1 MRKIDIL
8 SQSPNNFIFQKE
20 SNKTTIGGVL
30 SAIYIFAIIFIFFYY
45 RAIYYLSLPYDI
57 TSYVSEEKILNEA
70 QKQKFLKSEKY
81 NPILQ
86 WKFSLWDD
94 VGRNLS
100 DRFML
105 YDGNTN
111 EIIIRDKI
119 IERRVS
125 DIYVIV
131 VYKCINSNNCE
142 IEHED
147 ISVSYQLK
155 FFYQNFLIDPQNE
168 KPIIKSEK
176 NDLGG
181 NYVTF
186 SPDIKMRQSLIWNIV
201 RCEDNK
207 GLFDIFKKEVFEN
220 FINDDEEQKQKKRE
234 SDKLR
239 ENDIYIGGKLGRYET
254 IFYSK
259 YTIPSKWPNSSF
271 VMDFNIRSTGHTS
284 FIIYED
290 YKRKKISF
298 FDNIPDIFALWISLY
313 NALTFLFSKLYSTSF
328 DKYQIIDNILSK
340 QKKNLSKTLR
350 QNSQISIIND
360 VNKGDIL
367 FENESIKKPK
377 DENLIYNKNGT

>member
-94 VGRNLS
+94 VSRNLS

-186 SPDIKMRQSLIWNIV
+186 SPDIKMRQS
-201 RCEDNK
+201 
-207 GLFDIFKKEVFEN
+207 
-220 FINDDEEQKQKKRE
+220 
-234 SDKLR
+234 
-239 ENDIYIGGKLGRYET
+239 
-254 IFYSK
+254 
-259 YTIPSKWPNSSF
+259 
-271 VMDFNIRSTGHTS
+271 
-284 FIIYED
+284 
-290 YKRKKISF
+290 
-298 FDNIPDIFALWISLY
+298 
-313 NALTFLFSKLYSTSF
+313 
-328 DKYQIIDNILSK
+328 
-340 QKKNLSKTLR
+340 
-350 QNSQISIIND
+350 
-360 VNKGDIL
+360 
-367 FENESIKKPK
+367 
-377 DENLIYNKNGT
+377 